1 MTGSHSGP
9 AHSATGPPAG
19 EPSSVTES
27 DDPILRGPGSH
38 AGPGVP
44 GGPFEP
50 RRPSKP
56 GGHSEP
62 VAGPAAAAVCPES
75 EDGAEPL
82 TEPDAEAQVHGIC
95 FKTGPPGRL
104 GVELEWLVCDGR
116 DPALPVDQRRAATAV
131 ARLGAG
137 GPLPGRG
144 VLTSEPGGQVE
155 LSSAPAAGLG
165 HCIAVTSLDL
175 AALRQAIQQ
184 TGLCLNGQGLD
195 PLRPP
200 RRVLELPR
208 YAAMEE
214 FFDRAG
220 PWGRLMMCS
229 TASVQVCVDA
239 GGEEPGWSGFRWRW
253 HLLHAIGPVLVAAF
267 ANSPLRGGRPTGWK
281 STRQAIWARLDP
293 TRTRPPAH
301 AEPVP
306 GRRPGRAWPPA
317 TDPRSAWVD
326 YALAAEVMC
335 VRRPGAQDWSAPAGL
350 TFRDWLRGAGERPP
364 TSSDLSYHLSTLF
377 PPVRPRGHLEVRG
390 IDAQPG
396 DGWMVPLAV
405 TAALLDDPLAAEQA
419 MAAAEALWHRPTPG
433 GPGAPARPGSGADP
447 AGWNPASPWWLA
459 ARHGPAHP
467 ALAAA
472 SRRCFDAAE
481 AALARAGGPADV
493 RQAVTAFAERYVN
506 RDRCPA
512 DDLLDQVRAGRG
524 CSPPPGPAHTLVED
538 CNGQEAHA

>member
-1 MTGSHSGP
+1 VGQET
-9 AHSATGPPAG
+9 
-19 EPSSVTES
+19 
-27 DDPILRGPGSH
+27 
-38 AGPGVP
+38 
-44 GGPFEP
+44 
-50 RRPSKP
+50 
-56 GGHSEP
+56 
-62 VAGPAAAAVCPES
+62 
-75 EDGAEPL
+75 EDGAQPL
-82 TEPDAEAQVHGIC
+82 TERDAEAQVHGIC
-95 FKTGPPGRL
+95 FKTGPPGRV

-116 DPALPVDQRRAATAV
+116 DPALPVDQRRVAAAT
-131 ARLGAG
+131 ARLGARG
-137 GPLPGRG
+137 ALPGRG
-144 VLTSEPGGQVE
+144 VLTNEPGGQVE
-155 LSSAPAAGLG
+155 LSSAPAADLG
-165 HCIAVTSLDL
+165 DCIAVTGLDL
-175 AALRQAIQQ
+175 AALRQAIYHK
-184 TGLCLNGQGLD
+184 GLCLSGQGLD
-195 PLRPP
+195 PFRPA

-239 GGEEPGWSGFRWRW
+239 GGEGPGWSGFRWRW

-293 TRTRPPAH
+293 TRTRPPAY
-301 AEPVP
+301 AEPSP
-306 GRRPGRAWPPA
+306 GYRSGRAWPPA
-317 TDPRSAWVD
+317 SDPRSAWVD

-364 TSSDLSYHLSTLF
+364 TSGDLRYHLSTLF

-396 DGWMVPLAV
+396 DGWVVPLAV
-405 TAALLDDPLAAEQA
+405 TAALLDDPLAAQQA
-419 MAAAEALWHRPTPG
+419 MAAAETLWHRPGPG
-433 GPGAPARPGSGADP
+433 GPGSGDYP
-447 AGWNPASPWWLA
+447 VGWHPASPWWLA

-472 SRRCFDAAE
+472 SRRCFAAAE
-481 AALARAGGPADV
+481 AALARAGRPTAV

-512 DDLLDQVRAGRG
+512 DDLLDQARAGRG
-524 CSPPPGPAHTLVED
+524 YLPLAGPTDTLLED
-538 CNGQEAHA
+538 RNGQQAQV

>member
-1 MTGSHSGP
+1 MSGSRSGA
-9 AHSATGPPAG
+9 AHSPTESPGTDIPPA
-19 EPSSVTES
+19 TES
-27 DDPILRGPGSH
+27 DDPFI
-38 AGPGVP
+38 
-44 GGPFEP
+44 
-50 RRPSKP
+50 RRP
-56 GGHSEP
+56 
-62 VAGPAAAAVCPES
+62 
-75 EDGAEPL
+75 DGAGQQSDDGTEPL

-95 FKTGPPGRL
+95 FKTGPPARV
-104 GVELEWLVCDGR
+104 GVELEWLVCDSGN
-116 DPALPVDQRRAATAV
+116 PTLPVDQRRAATAV
-131 ARLGAG
+131 APLGAAG
-137 GPLPGRG
+137 ALPGQG
-144 VLTSEPGGQVE
+144 TLTTEPGGQVE

-165 HCIAVTSLDL
+165 QCIDITSLDL
-175 AALRQAIQQ
+175 TALRQVIHQE
-184 TGLCLNGQGLD
+184 GLCLSGQGLD
-195 PLRPP
+195 PFRPP

-208 YAAMEE
+208 YTAMEQ

-239 GGEEPGWSGFRWRW
+239 GGEGPGWSGFRWRW
-253 HLLHAIGPVLVAAF
+253 HLLHAINPVLVAAF

-306 GRRPGRAWPPA
+306 GGRPGRAWPPA
-317 TDPRSAWVD
+317 TDPRSAWVE
-326 YALAAEVMC
+326 YALAAQVMC
-335 VRRPGAQDWSAPAGL
+335 VQRPGGQDWSAPAGL

-377 PPVRPRGHLEVRG
+377 PPVRPRGHMEVRG

-396 DGWMVPLAV
+396 DGWVVPLAV

-419 MAAAEALWHRPTPG
+419 MAAAEPLWHRPG
-433 GPGAPARPGSGADP
+433 
-447 AGWNPASPWWLA
+447 SPWWLA

-467 ALAAA
+467 VIAAA
-472 SRRCFDAAE
+472 SRQCFAAAE
-481 AALARAGGPADV
+481 AALARAGEPTAL

-512 DDLLDQVRAGRG
+512 DDLLDQATTN
-524 CSPPPGPAHTLVED
+524 TLPED
-538 CNGQEAHA
+538 FDGHHAQA

>member
-1 MTGSHSGP
+1 
-9 AHSATGPPAG
+9 
-19 EPSSVTES
+19 
-27 DDPILRGPGSH
+27 
-38 AGPGVP
+38 
-44 GGPFEP
+44 
-50 RRPSKP
+50 
-56 GGHSEP
+56 
-62 VAGPAAAAVCPES
+62 VCPGS

-116 DPALPVDQRRAATAV
+116 DPALPVDRRRAATAV

-184 TGLCLNGQGLD
+184 AGLCLNGQGLD

-306 GRRPGRAWPPA
+306 GRRPGRAWPPS

-433 GPGAPARPGSGADP
+433 GPGAPGRPGTGADP
-447 AGWNPASPWWLA
+447 AGWHPASPWWLA

-481 AALARAGGPADV
+481 AALARAGGPADA

-538 CNGQEAHA
+538 CNGQQAHA

>member
-1 MTGSHSGP
+1 MTSSRGG
-9 AHSATGPPAG
+9 AAGSATETPGTGPL
-19 EPSSVTES
+19 SITES
-27 DDPILRGPGSH
+27 DDPFLGRPGRP
-38 AGPGVP
+38 AGPGTP
-44 GGPFEP
+44 GGVREP
-50 RRPSKP
+50 SVN
-56 GGHSEP
+56 G
-62 VAGPAAAAVCPES
+62 AAAGMGQ
-75 EDGAEPL
+75 DGEEPL
-82 TEPDAEAQVHGIC
+82 TESDAEAHVHGIC
-95 FKTGPPGRL
+95 FKTGPPGRI
-104 GVELEWLVCDGR
+104 GVELEWLVFDGR
-116 DPALPVDQRRAATAV
+116 DPALPVDQQRAATAV
-131 ARLGAG
+131 ARLGASG
-137 GPLPGRG
+137 ALPGRG
-144 VLTSEPGGQVE
+144 MLTTEPGGQVE
-155 LSSAPAAGLG
+155 ISSAPAAGPG
-165 HCIAVTSLDL
+165 DCIAGTSLDL
-175 AALRQAIQQ
+175 AALRQAIHHE
-184 TGLCLNGQGLD
+184 GLRLSGRGLD
-195 PLRPP
+195 PFRPP

-208 YAAMEE
+208 YTAMEK

-239 GGEEPGWSGFRWRW
+239 GGEGPGWSGFRWRW

-301 AEPVP
+301 AQPPP
-306 GRRPGRAWPPA
+306 GGRPGRSWPPA
-317 TDPRSAWVD
+317 TDPRSAWVE

-364 TSSDLSYHLSTLF
+364 TGSDLSYHLSTLF

-419 MAAAEALWHRPTPG
+419 MAAAEALWHRPG
-433 GPGAPARPGSGADP
+433 
-447 AGWNPASPWWLA
+447 SPWWLA

-467 ALAAA
+467 AIAAA
-472 SRRCFDAAE
+472 SRRCFAAAE
-481 AALARAGGPADV
+481 AALARAGEPAAL
-493 RQAVTAFAERYVN
+493 RQAVSAFAERYVN

-512 DDLLDQVRAGRG
+512 DDLLDQAATTTLQEDFDGHYARA
-524 CSPPPGPAHTLVED
+524 
-538 CNGQEAHA
+538 

>member
-1 MTGSHSGP
+1 
-9 AHSATGPPAG
+9 
-19 EPSSVTES
+19 
-27 DDPILRGPGSH
+27 
-38 AGPGVP
+38 
-44 GGPFEP
+44 
-50 RRPSKP
+50 
-56 GGHSEP
+56 
-62 VAGPAAAAVCPES
+62 
-75 EDGAEPL
+75 
-82 TEPDAEAQVHGIC
+82 
-95 FKTGPPGRL
+95 
-104 GVELEWLVCDGR
+104 VELEWLVRDGR
-116 DPALPVDQRRAATAV
+116 DPALPVDQRRVATAM
-131 ARLGAG
+131 ARLGAPG
-137 GPLPGRG
+137 ALPGRG
-144 VLTSEPGGQVE
+144 VLTNEPGGQVE
-155 LSSAPAAGLG
+155 LSSAPAADLG
-165 HCIAVTSLDL
+165 DCIAVTRLDL
-175 AALRQAIQQ
+175 AALRQAIHQ
-184 TGLCLNGQGLD
+184 TGLCLRGQGLD
-195 PLRPP
+195 PFRPP

-239 GGEEPGWSGFRWRW
+239 GGEGPGWSGFRWRW

-293 TRTRPPAH
+293 TRTRPPAY
-301 AEPVP
+301 AEPSL
-306 GRRPGRAWPPA
+306 GRRSGRAWPA

-335 VRRPGAQDWSAPAGL
+335 VRRPGARDWSAPAGL
-350 TFRDWLRGAGERPP
+350 TFREWLRGAGERPP

-396 DGWMVPLAV
+396 DGWVVPLAV

-419 MAAAEALWHRPTPG
+419 MAAAEALWHRPG
-433 GPGAPARPGSGADP
+433 RCGPGSGPGDCA
-447 AGWNPASPWWLA
+447 AGWDPASPWWLA

-472 SRRCFDAAE
+472 SRRCFAAAE
-481 AALARAGGPADV
+481 AALARARGPAAA
-493 RQAVTAFAERYVN
+493 RQAVTAFAERYVS

-512 DDLLDQVRAGRG
+512 DDVLDQARAGRG
-524 CSPPPGPAHTLVED
+524 YPPFPGPANTILED
-538 CNGQEAHA
+538 WNGQGAQA

>member
-1 MTGSHSGP
+1 
-9 AHSATGPPAG
+9 
-19 EPSSVTES
+19 
-27 DDPILRGPGSH
+27 
-38 AGPGVP
+38 
-44 GGPFEP
+44 
-50 RRPSKP
+50 
-56 GGHSEP
+56 
-62 VAGPAAAAVCPES
+62 
-75 EDGAEPL
+75 
-82 TEPDAEAQVHGIC
+82 
-95 FKTGPPGRL
+95 
-104 GVELEWLVCDGR
+104 
-116 DPALPVDQRRAATAV
+116 LPVDQQRAATAV
-131 ARLGAG
+131 TRLGAPG
-137 GPLPGRG
+137 ALPGRG
-144 VLTSEPGGQVE
+144 VLTNEPGGQVE

-165 HCIAVTSLDL
+165 HCVAATGRDL
-175 AALRQAIQQ
+175 AALRQAIHRA
-184 TGLCLNGQGLD
+184 GLCLSGQGLD

-239 GGEEPGWSGFRWRW
+239 GGEGPGWSGFRWRW

-301 AEPVP
+301 AEPSP
-306 GRRPGRAWPPA
+306 GCRPVRAWPPA

-335 VRRPGAQDWSAPAGL
+335 VRRPGARDWSAPAGL
-350 TFRDWLRGAGERPP
+350 TFRDWLRGAGDRPP

-419 MAAAEALWHRPTPG
+419 MAVAEALWHRP
-433 GPGAPARPGSGADP
+433 GPGNPGPGDDP
-447 AGWNPASPWWLA
+447 AGWHPASPWWLA

-472 SRRCFDAAE
+472 SRECFAAAE
-481 AALARAGGPADV
+481 AALARSGGPAAV
-493 RQAVTAFAERYVN
+493 RQAVAAFAERYVS

-512 DDLLDQVRAGRG
+512 DDVLDAERAGRG
-524 CSPPPGPAHTLVED
+524 YLLVPGPANTLLED
-538 CNGQEAHA
+538 RNGQDAQA